1 MPIYQ
6 PDTQGI
12 AQGID
17 RITSILQQKAAQP
30 MSTENMSPAL
40 LNAIQAGAMR
50 TGGSVTE
57 GAQNY
62 LANQQKMDLS
72 GQNALMQAYEAK
84 LNMGDKMTKALD
96 DKITLFTGGDA
107 EGKAMFLQALHE
119 DPEDIDPTNSFKVMT
134 KLAGIKKR
142 TGYES
147 PELAREDRIKQLDVQ
162 AKELGIIKTKAE
174 IGKLNRSASGVD
186 DGDSPAPIKV
196 ANEYKKAREAGDTN
210 RMNEILMF
218 AKALPDK
225 SMQITGQ
232 GTYQNAPGVVPAT
245 QQMET
250 GKGLAKKIGEKS
262 GEVIVEKRQKAQDAA
277 LTLTSNQEAR
287 KLLDSGVITGTGA
300 NYIKGFGK
308 ALNQIGFNVS
318 KDEIANTEAFVA
330 QRALE
335 VGRLI
340 TMFGAGT
347 GLSDADRDYAN
358 KAAAGDITMTE
369 ESIRKI
375 LDISDTAARNSISNY
390 SAEIE
395 NIPQEAMPFN
405 LGITDP
411 EADDPITAEL
421 KKRGALK

>member
-6 PDTQGI
+6 PDTQGV

-40 LNAIQAGAMR
+40 LNALQAGAMR

-147 PELAREDRIKQLDVQ
+147 PDLQMAKTKDQLDIDVKRAQ
-162 AKELGIIKTKAE
+162 INSMNALANQRNSKTGAGGGKPLPISAAKVVLENRASLDKAKRALALIE
-174 IGKLNRSASGVD
+174 GQSIADPSGNITSGNKNATGVK
-186 DGDSPAPIKV
+186 G
-196 ANEYKKAREAGDTN
+196 Y
-210 RMNEILMF
+210 
-218 AKALPDK
+218 LPD
-225 SMQITGQ
+225 M
-232 GTYQNAPGVVPAT
+232 
-245 QQMET
+245 
-250 GKGLAKKIGEKS
+250 
-262 GEVIVEKRQKAQDAA
+262 
-277 LTLTSNQEAR
+277 
-287 KLLDSGVITGTGA
+287 LL
-300 NYIKGFGK
+300 
-308 ALNQIGFNVS
+308 
-318 KDEIANTEAFVA
+318 
-330 QRALE
+330 QR
-335 VGRLI
+335 
-340 TMFGAGT
+340 
-347 GLSDADRDYAN
+347 
-358 KAAAGDITMTE
+358 
-369 ESIRKI
+369 
-375 LDISDTAARNSISNY
+375 
-390 SAEIE
+390 
-395 NIPQEAMPFN
+395 
-405 LGITDP
+405 TDP
-411 EADDPITAEL
+411 EGVPTRAAIADIGSLVIHDRSGAVVTAAEYPRLEPFIPKMNDKPEVAATKLKRFVSEYQALVDENDQFYADSGYNVPENTDRFSIVEQDAQEETSPSTQPPAGIDPEDWKFMTPEERSL
-421 KKRGALK
+421 FE